1 MATRIAAFD
10 QYTMPIA
17 ASHEVTQ
24 LLLAWND
31 GDQTALDRLIPP
43 VHAELRRIAR
53 RYMRNER
60 AGHTLQTSALINEA
74 YLRLIDAQ
82 QVRWQNRAHFFAVAS
97 QLMRRILVD
106 FARSHRYK
114 KRGGDAHQVSLD
126 EAMVSSKE
134 RGEDLVALDESLS
147 VLSELDERKGRVVEM
162 RFFGGLSEKEI
173 AEALIVSQET
183 VRRDWRLA
191 KSWLRNRLNEST
203 PNG

>member
-1 MATRIAAFD
+1 
-10 QYTMPIA
+10 MPIA

-24 LLLAWND
+24 LLMAWND
-31 GDQTALDRLIPP
+31 GDQSALERLIPL
-43 VHAELRRIAR
+43 VHAELHRIAR

-82 QVRWQNRAHFFAVAS
+82 QVHWQNRAHFFGIAA
-97 QLMRRILVD
+97 QLMRRVLVD
-106 FARSHRYK
+106 FARSRSYK
-114 KRGGDAHQVSLD
+114 KRGGGAHQVSLD
-126 EAMVSSKE
+126 ETMVITEE
-134 RGEDLVALDESLS
+134 RGEDLVALDEALS
-147 VLSELDERKGRVVEM
+147 ALSELDERKGLVVEM

-173 AEALIVSQET
+173 AEALRVSPET

-191 KSWLRNRLNEST
+191 KSWLRRRLSEI

>member
-1 MATRIAAFD
+1 
-10 QYTMPIA
+10 MPIDT
-17 ASHEVTQ
+17 SHDVTQ

-31 GDQTALDRLIPP
+31 GDQTALERLIPS

-53 RYMRNER
+53 RHMRNER
-60 AGHTLQTSALINEA
+60 AEHTLQASALINEA

-106 FARSHRYK
+106 FARSHSYK
-114 KRGGDAHQVSLD
+114 KRGGGAHQVSLD
-126 EAMVSSKE
+126 EAMVTSKE
-134 RGEDLVALDESLS
+134 RGEDLVALDEALS

-191 KSWLRNRLNEST
+191 KSWLRNRLKESA

>member
-1 MATRIAAFD
+1 
-10 QYTMPIA
+10 MPIA

-24 LLLAWND
+24 LLMAWND
-31 GDQTALDRLIPP
+31 GDQSALERLIPL

-60 AGHTLQTSALINEA
+60 VGHTLQTSALINEA

-82 QVRWQNRAHFFAVAS
+82 QVRWENRAHFFGIAA
-97 QLMRRILVD
+97 QLMRRVLVD
-106 FARSHRYK
+106 FARSRSYK
-114 KRGGDAHQVSLD
+114 KRGGGALQVSLD
-126 EAMVSSKE
+126 ETMVITKE
-134 RGEDLVALDESLS
+134 RGEDLVALDEALS
-147 VLSELDERKGRVVEM
+147 ALSELDERKGRVVEM

-173 AEALIVSQET
+173 AEALTVSPET

-191 KSWLRNRLNEST
+191 KSWLRRRLSEST